1 MRQRLMRRDMKGI
14 VIELLLVTALLLT
27 SAPTAVQADMPAPQ
41 INPSSGASGQ
51 TNQAISNPEAAGEP
65 EAPANVDEDTS
76 EPALHHFV
84 ATAYCLR
91 GKTSAG
97 IRVNPGSV
105 AADPTVLPIGSV
117 IRLHA
122 GEYSGIYTVLDTG
135 PKLRGRRLDIWL
147 PSYEEAVQ
155 FGVRKVKVEII
166 RYGWDPVEKEVGSL

>member
-1 MRQRLMRRDMKGI
+1 MRKRLMKRDMKGI
-14 VIELLLVTALLLT
+14 VIELLLVTAFLLT
-27 SAPTAVQADMPAPQ
+27 SAPTAVQADMPASR
-41 INPSSGASGQ
+41 INSSSGGSGQ
-51 TNQAISNPEAAGEP
+51 TNQAISNPAAGEL
-65 EAPANVDEDTS
+65 EAPAHADEGTL

-105 AADPTVLPIGSV
+105 AADLTVLPIGSV

-135 PKLRGRRLDIWL
+135 PKIRGRRLDIWL
-147 PSYEEAVQ
+147 PSYEEAAQ

-166 RYGWDPVEKEVGSL
+166 RYGWDPAEKEVSSL